1 AHPIGFDVTIPLKN
15 ILQGNSAVTFRVLDI
30 SLGLAHADRLFQSDD
45 LNHTIIFKVPSL
57 HIGANE
63 PSQSPANCNA
73 APEPAGQGKTHR
85 KAVLTALFVPRMR
98 EEPEAGGYAIFLDG
112 PRYGA
117 LMQEY
122 CGVDINDI
130 HIHARDL
137 ELLRI
142 MSEVPSLDPFL
153 LKMHLQNN
161 EMTINTRYL
170 EVVAEE
176 EAEVRGYIEQ
186 KVRPIVRRA
195 YGETDGGSVDSRT
208 QSFIDSI
215 WEPQSADA
223 SQFIGAFRIPPEGI
237 QPTLEAW
244 KGIAYYQ
251 YQTEKTKAEIA
262 ELIKWL
268 QSDSSVPV
276 DIHKLIAAEAET
288 LMMFRSRTARQLRD
302 TYREIHAVFA
312 NYDAAYNALIKDGN
326 PNAFRNFLQSALSQ
340 YWLIGACNTALS
352 MAVDVWRQHNRN
364 GRMENFDTEEL
375 RRILTTMR
383 DALECDKNSG
393 AVS

>member
-1 AHPIGFDVTIPLKN
+1 M
-15 ILQGNSAVTFRVLDI
+15 TFRVLDI

-57 HIGANE
+57 HIGASA
-63 PSQSPANCNA
+63 PAQSPANCNA
-73 APEPAGQGKTHR
+73 APQPSEDSKPGGKS
-85 KAVLTALFVPRMR
+85 VLTALFVPRMR
-98 EEPEAGGYAIFLDG
+98 DEPDAGGYAIFLDG

-122 CGVDINDI
+122 CGVDINDM

-161 EMTINTRYL
+161 EMTINARYL
-170 EVVAEE
+170 DVIAEE
-176 EAEVRGYIEQ
+176 EAEVRSYIEQ
-186 KVRPIVRRA
+186 KVRPIVQQA

-223 SQFIGAFRIPPEGI
+223 SQFISAFRIPPEGI

-251 YQTEKTKAEIA
+251 YQTEKTKTDIA
-262 ELIKWL
+262 QLIKWL
-268 QSDSSVPV
+268 QSDGSVPI
-276 DIHKLIAAEAET
+276 DIHKLIPAETET
-288 LMMFRSRTARQLRD
+288 LMMFRSKTARQLRD
-302 TYREIHAVFA
+302 TYRKIHTVFA
-312 NYDAAYNALIKDGN
+312 TYDAAYNALIEDGN
-326 PNAFRNFLQSALSQ
+326 PNAFRNFLQSALDQ
-340 YWLIGACNTALS
+340 YWLLGACNTALS
-352 MAVDVWRQHNRN
+352 MAIDVWRQHNRN
-364 GRMENFDTEEL
+364 GRMENFDSEEL

-383 DALECDKNSG
+383 DALECDKSSG

>member
-1 AHPIGFDVTIPLKN
+1 MTIPLKN
-15 ILQGNSAVTFRVLDI
+15 ILQGNSAVTFRVLDT
-30 SLGLAHADRLFQSDD
+30 SLGLAHADRMFQSDD

-57 HIGANE
+57 RISANE
-63 PSQSPANCNA
+63 PAQSPANCNP
-73 APEPAGQGKTHR
+73 APQPADESKPRR

-112 PRYGA
+112 PRYDT
-117 LMQEY
+117 LMQEH
-122 CGVDINDI
+122 CGIDVNDA
-130 HIHARDL
+130 HIHGRDL

-142 MSEVPSLDPFL
+142 MSEIPSLDPFL

-161 EMTINTRYL
+161 EMTINSRYL
-170 EVVAEE
+170 DVIAEE

-195 YGETDGGSVDSRT
+195 YGESDADSFDSRT

-223 SQFIGAFRIPPEGI
+223 SQFISAFRIPAEGI

-251 YQTEKTKAEIA
+251 YQTEKTKNDIA
-262 ELIKWL
+262 QLIKWL
-268 QSDSSVPV
+268 QSDGSVPV
-276 DIHKLIAAEAET
+276 DIHKLIDAEAET
-288 LMMFRSRTARQLRD
+288 LMMFRSKTAKQLRE
-302 TYREIHAVFA
+302 TYREIHGVFA
-312 NYDAAYNALIKDGN
+312 NYNDAYTALIQDGN
-326 PNAFRNFLQSALSQ
+326 PNSFRNFLQSALSQ
-340 YWLIGACNTALS
+340 YWLLGACNTALS

-364 GRMENFDTEEL
+364 GRMENFNTEDL
-375 RRILTTMR
+375 RLILSTMR
-383 DALECDKNSG
+383 DALECDKDSC
-393 AVS
+393 AVN